1 MKKIESSA
9 RIEHLERLIEFI
21 SRCATE
27 QGFGQERTQEM
38 EVATEEVLVNIF
50 NYAYPEK
57 AGKVQVSCTA
67 EDEVGFV
74 IEVMDDGIPFN
85 ILSLPDPDVTSGISD
100 RKVGGLGVFL
110 VRELVNEIRYRRD
123 GDRNIL
129 TLVFHK

>member
-1 MKKIESSA
+1 MKKIETSA

-21 SRCATE
+21 SKCATE
-27 QGFGQERTQEM
+27 QGFDQERTQEM
-38 EVATEEVLVNIF
+38 EVATEEILVNIF
-50 NYAYPEK
+50 SYAYPEE

-67 EDEVGFV
+67 EDEVGCI

-85 ILSLPDPDVTSGISD
+85 ILSLPDPDVTSGVSD

>member
-50 NYAYPEK
+50 NYAYPEE
-57 AGKVQVSCTA
+57 AGKVQVSCTG
-67 EDEVGFV
+67 EDEVGFI